1 MLRLPFSSPFLLYV
15 IYLFMFSIYIRI
27 RCAHSDQWLQRPLG
41 WQISSLN
48 LVSGCV
54 YPLST
59 GHCPLWVYINSLHQS
74 HQKYTHH
81 SLPPQ
86 QSAPPQSCPP
96 QDTGATIYS
105 FSGSNFIHLSL
116 SHIQCRGQTTLAPS
130 PKSTL
135 SAHMLWRSVI
145 RPCDLMDWDVFLV
158 RILEWADTSS
168 SRGAWQPR
176 DRTHVSWVP
185 ALQASSLLPS
195 HRVTGEASQKSILNL
210 TVSPHFSS
218 PTLDQ
223 ALIRLSPL
231 PLIHFPASTLAP

>member
-1 MLRLPFSSPFLLYV
+1 MRRPFSSPFLLYV
-15 IYLFMFSIYIRI
+15 LYLFMFSIYIRI
-27 RCAHSDQWLQRPLG
+27 RCAHSDQWLQRPLE

-168 SRGAWQPR
+168 SGELDNLGIEPTSPGSLRCRPVLYCRAIESLGKPHR
-176 DRTHVSWVP
+176 NPSWIWP
-185 ALQASSLLPS
+185 YLL
-195 HRVTGEASQKSILNL
+195 T
-210 TVSPHFSS
+210 
-218 PTLDQ
+218 
-223 ALIRLSPL
+223 SPL
-231 PLIHFPASTLAP
+231 PP

>member
-1 MLRLPFSSPFLLYV
+1 MCSLRPVAPRTTRMTNLQPQPGLWMCVSTVYWTSPLVGLHQRLTPVTSKIHSPLAFSTTKCSSPV
-15 IYLFMFSIYIRI
+15 
-27 RCAHSDQWLQRPLG
+27 
-41 WQISSLN
+41 
-48 LVSGCV
+48 
-54 YPLST
+54 LST
-59 GHCPLWVYINSLHQS
+59 PGYRCNHL
-74 HQKYTHH
+74 
-81 SLPPQ
+81 
-86 QSAPPQSCPP
+86 
-96 QDTGATIYS
+96 YS

-135 SAHMLWRSVI
+135 SAHMLCQSVI
-145 RPCDLMDWDVFLV
+145 RLCDLMDWDVFLV

-185 ALQASSLLPS
+185 ALQANSLLLS
-195 HRVTGEASQKSILNL
+195 HRVIGEASQKSILNL

-231 PLIHFPASTLAP
+231 PLIHFLASSLAP